1 MPHRYK
7 VREIA
12 QQSGLS
18 EATVDRVLNKRPGVR
33 ENTRAEVMQAIAD
46 LDKQRAQLR
55 LNGRRYLIDVVMQTP
70 QRFSDAFRAAVEAE
84 LPAFAPAMLR
94 ARFHLWETGSTTQ
107 MVDALGRLR
116 GSHGVILKAQDE
128 PEVAEAIDRLVESGV
143 PVVTYATDVPASARC
158 SYVGIDNHGA
168 GVTAAYLMGQWL
180 GPAPS
185 DVLITLSRNVF
196 RGEGEREVGFRSA
209 LRGSGR
215 QIVEVTDS
223 DGIDATNER
232 LVLEALERNPSVEA
246 VYSVGGGN
254 AATVAA
260 FERLGRA
267 VPSFHC
273 ARPRRRQ
280 PAAAARR
287 PDLGRPAQ
295 RSARRCTAGDAAD
308 TAGARST
315 ARRAGSAGADPGHHA
330 VQPARLDSEP
340 CLLRHAVAPYPDK
353 LAVRRDD
360 PHVGSARVL
369 ATSYRSVTISL
380 EKTFRRN
387 VTKNTLLS
395 HGVGVHTSL
404 NSVFG
409 RSVTQMSPVSRVKP
423 RLRKC
428 NNRYCE

>member
-1 MPHRYK
+1 MAHRYK

-18 EATVDRVLNKRPGVR
+18 EATVDRVLNERPGVR
-33 ENTRAEVMQAIAD
+33 ENTRAEVAQAIAD

-94 ARFHLWETGSTTQ
+94 ARFHLWETGSTAQ
-107 MVDALGRLR
+107 MADALARLR

-128 PEVAEAIDRLVESGV
+128 PEVAETIDGLVSSGV
-143 PVVTYATDVPASARC
+143 PVVTYATDVPGSSRC

-180 GPAPS
+180 GSSPS

-196 RGEGEREVGFRSA
+196 RGEGEREVGFRAA

-215 QIVEVTDS
+215 QIVEVSDS

-260 FERLGRA
+260 FDRLGRNCRA
-267 VPSFHC
+267 FIAHDLDADNRRLLRDGRISVVLHNDLRADARLAMRLILQERGALPVEP
-273 ARPRRRQ
+273 ARPAPVQ
-280 PAAAARR
+280 VITPYN
-287 PDLGRPAQ
+287 L
-295 RSARRCTAGDAAD
+295 
-308 TAGARST
+308 
-315 ARRAGSAGADPGHHA
+315 PG
-330 VQPARLDSEP
+330 
-340 CLLRHAVAPYPDK
+340 
-353 LAVRRDD
+353 
-360 PHVGSARVL
+360 
-369 ATSYRSVTISL
+369 
-380 EKTFRRN
+380 
-387 VTKNTLLS
+387 
-395 HGVGVHTSL
+395 
-404 NSVFG
+404 
-409 RSVTQMSPVSRVKP
+409 
-423 RLRKC
+423 
-428 NNRYCE
+428 